1 MPTPAPPPSSRAAA
15 PPAPS
20 PAPAPGAGLALLFP
34 GQGAQRPGMG
44 APWRDTAHWAVVED
58 LSEAAGRDLGE
69 LLLHADA
76 ERLTRTDN
84 AQLATF
90 TLEMVLLDAL
100 RSAVGDLAPTVCAG
114 HSLGEYAALTA
125 AGVLTPRDAVRLVA
139 ERGAAMAEAARLVP
153 GTMAVL
159 VGPDMAPTAA
169 ALVDARGATAP
180 AEVWVAN
187 VNGPGQVVVSG
198 RPHAVAALTA
208 QAVDAGARALPLR
221 VGGAFHSPLMAAALP
236 RLTRALAATP
246 LAPGR
251 CPIVANVDGRA
262 HHGEAPALW
271 RDLLRRQLLEPVRWS
286 DSMTALHTLTD
297 GRPRLVEL
305 GPGSALTGLAR
316 RLLAPDVPARS
327 AATPAQL
334 AGVVATGWY

>member
-1 MPTPAPPPSSRAAA
+1 
-15 PPAPS
+15 
-20 PAPAPGAGLALLFP
+20 
-34 GQGAQRPGMG
+34 MG
-44 APWRDTAHWAVVED
+44 VPWRDTAHWAVVED

-100 RSAVGDLAPTVCAG
+100 RSAVGDLAPAVCAG

-159 VGPDMAPTAA
+159 VGPDIARTAA
-169 ALVDARGATAP
+169 ALVDGRGATGP

-208 QAVDAGARALPLR
+208 QAVDAGARALALR

-251 CPIVANVDGRA
+251 CPVVTNADGRA
-262 HHGEAPALW
+262 HHGDTPALW
-271 RDLLRRQLLEPVRWS
+271 RDLLRRQLLDPVRWS
-286 DSMTALHTLTD
+286 DCMTALHTVTG

-316 RLLAPDVPARS
+316 RLLPPDVPARS

-334 AGVVATGWY
+334 ADVAATVRR